1 MHVSLSVSALGGAHK
16 LTCLDFHPDQLW
28 LCDYDTVPLSDV
40 HDRVCAEFLL
50 FYLLYRSYR
59 KVLPRFYF
67 WQDNMEVVDKVSLR
81 EPSEVLQK
89 FWSSEFTLEKLV
101 LQTMGLGIGR
111 YHQAQNFI
119 PEMSDHT
126 LRDSVWVCVTCVLAP
141 MHPLIHPGGNRSAA
155 SQSQMTHSCF
165 NSAMGDPPT
174 YVLFFLHFSCLLS
187 LACVITLPWHFYDRK
202 MKEFTEQLVQKHRH
216 FWIYK
221 WKHSFC
227 CSAGLLAYVNN
238 FTR

>member
-67 WQDNMEVVDKVSLR
+67 WQDSMEVVDKVSLR

-101 LQTMGLGIGR
+101 LHDHGSWDRSVSSSSKLHSRNVRPHPERFCVSLCYLCACSYAPIDPSWWEQKRSFTGPNDTQLLQFSNGL
-111 YHQAQNFI
+111 
-119 PEMSDHT
+119 P
-126 LRDSVWVCVTCVLAP
+126 
-141 MHPLIHPGGNRSAA
+141 
-155 SQSQMTHSCF
+155 THICAFLPS
-165 NSAMGDPPT
+165 
-174 YVLFFLHFSCLLS
+174 FFLSFIFGMRHNSPMALLWQENEG
-187 LACVITLPWHFYDRK
+187 I
-202 MKEFTEQLVQKHRH
+202 HRTA
-216 FWIYK
+216 
-221 WKHSFC
+221 S
-227 CSAGLLAYVNN
+227 SETQALLDL
-238 FTR
+238 